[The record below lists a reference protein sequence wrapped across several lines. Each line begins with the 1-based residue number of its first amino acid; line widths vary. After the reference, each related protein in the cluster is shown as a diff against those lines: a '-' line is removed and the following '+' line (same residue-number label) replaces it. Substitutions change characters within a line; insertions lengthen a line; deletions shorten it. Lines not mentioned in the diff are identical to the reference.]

1 MTQIGDA
8 ERALRRRERLLIA
21 GCAVG
26 LGAVSVWSLWPLTD
40 LTPPT
45 IDSGTV
51 TVAAN
56 AIAPIDPTAWHVTL
70 WRPLSDTPPPAPVA
84 APLTLKLFSI
94 LRRADGLT
102 AAIDPGTGGPL
113 VYAKTGQR
121 IGEHLIATIDAQGIE
136 IETNGRRQR
145 LQLKP

>member
-1 MTQIGDA
+1 MTRIGDA
-8 ERALRRRERLLIA
+8 ERTLRQREGLLIA
-21 GCAVG
+21 GCTLG
-26 LGAVSVWSLWPLTD
+26 LGAVSAWSLWPLAN
-40 LTPPT
+40 LKPPA

-51 TVAAN
+51 AVAASG
-56 AIAPIDPTAWHVTL
+56 IAPIDPAAWHVTL
-70 WRPLSDTPPPAPVA
+70 WRPLSDAPPPAPIA

-102 AAIDPGTGGPL
+102 AAIDPGNGGPL

-145 LQLKP
+145 LELNP